1 MARARPI
8 VGIDPDAPLLASAAR
23 IVSTRLD
30 EMLAFES
37 CLADADAVYALHQ
50 MRIAA
55 KRLRYTME
63 MFQDAYNGFSHYGK
77 PFAAA
82 IEEIRALQELLGEI
96 HDADVLVPQLT
107 EHLARLLRKGYGEN
121 AKGEPRVGVHLVDF
135 EACQGLLTLCRET
148 QAARDTRFQQLKERW
163 AQLQTQTYFDT
174 LRALLEKAAT
184 EPPPLAIAPR
194 REGDE
199 NAAARATAPRR
210 TRSKLKPSATPPK
223 DETTHGKS
231 PPIQADDTGSLPS
244 ETV

>member
-23 IVSTRLD
+23 IVSARLD
-30 EMLAFES
+30 EMLAYES

-63 MFQDAYNGFSHYGK
+63 MFQDAYNSFSRYGK

-121 AKGEPRVGVHLVDF
+121 AKGGPRVGVHLVDF

-148 QAARDTRFQQLKERW
+148 QAARDARFQQLKERW
-163 AQLQTQTYFDT
+163 AQLQQQTYFDT

-184 EPPPLAIAPR
+184 EPPRLAITPR
-194 REGDE
+194 REDDG
-199 NAAARATAPRR
+199 NTAGAQAPRR
-210 TRSKLKPSATPPK
+210 TRSNPKPSAPPPK

-231 PPIQADDTGSLPS
+231 PPVQADDTGSLPS
-244 ETV
+244 ETI